1 MIHAGI
7 EDGVQR
13 PVSWALWARLRAI
26 CARWGRGVLIGSLIG
41 PLVGPLMVLAPALA
55 RASPAEV
62 PNPVVYTVSVVPQF
76 PAADIARTWT
86 PVLTRL
92 GQLVGVRFELSLARD
107 IPSFEADVAAGV
119 PDLAYLNPYHQWVAA
134 RQQGYVPLVR
144 DRQLLTGILVVRRDS
159 PIQHP
164 RELEGQTVAFP
175 APNAFGA
182 SLLIRSQLQ
191 EVERVTI
198 QPLYART
205 HTNAYRHTLVGKTM
219 ATGGLR
225 ATLEREPAEVQAGLR
240 ILLETPGAAPHPLSV
255 HPRVPPA
262 LRGAIQRAWLQL
274 AQEPAMQAHVQAIPM
289 AQPMLADQARDYQP
303 LERLRLDRYSQ

>member
-1 MIHAGI
+1 MIHAGM
-7 EDGVQR
+7 EGGTGAPASSPRGPSLRVT
-13 PVSWALWARLRAI
+13 WAR
-26 CARWGRGVLIGSLIG
+26 WWRGVLIW
-41 PLVGPLMVLAPALA
+41 PLMAMAPALA
-55 RASPAEV
+55 VGVTPEAVKPTI
-62 PNPVVYTVSVVPQF
+62 YTVSVVPQF
-76 PAADIARTWT
+76 PAADIARTWN
-86 PVLTRL
+86 PVLARL
-92 GQLVGVRFELSLARD
+92 GQLVGARFELSLARD

-119 PDLAYLNPYHQWVAA
+119 PDLAYLNPYHQLVAA

-159 PIQHP
+159 PIQEP
-164 RELEGQTVAFP
+164 RALEGQPVAFP

-205 HTNAYRHTLVGKTM
+205 HTNAYRHTLAGKTM

-240 ILLETPGAAPHPLSV
+240 ILLETPGAAPHPLSA
-255 HPRVPPA
+255 HPRVSPA
-262 LRGAIQRAWLQL
+262 LRGAVQRAWLQL
-274 AQEPAMQAHVQAIPM
+274 AQEPAMQAHLQAIPM
-289 AQPMLADQARDYQP
+289 AQPMLADQTRDYQP

>member
-92 GQLVGVRFELSLARD
+92 G
-107 IPSFEADVAAGV
+107 
-119 PDLAYLNPYHQWVAA
+119 
-134 RQQGYVPLVR
+134 
-144 DRQLLTGILVVRRDS
+144 
-159 PIQHP
+159 
-164 RELEGQTVAFP
+164 
-175 APNAFGA
+175 
-182 SLLIRSQLQ
+182 
-191 EVERVTI
+191 
-198 QPLYART
+198 
-205 HTNAYRHTLVGKTM
+205 
-219 ATGGLR
+219 
-225 ATLEREPAEVQAGLR
+225 
-240 ILLETPGAAPHPLSV
+240 
-255 HPRVPPA
+255 PPA
-262 LRGAIQRAWLQL
+262 SRRMWRRACRIW
-274 AQEPAMQAHVQAIPM
+274 PT
-289 AQPMLADQARDYQP
+289 
-303 LERLRLDRYSQ
+303 